1 MFVYYIHFN
10 VDVYYMEQPMNENN
24 VTPPQASSGEDS
36 ILVNTIDKLSNS
48 SVYAFIAMFV
58 IILTIFLCMILFTK
72 PGFTLNLS
80 WLESI
85 GLSINTTLLSVIG
98 TTLIFIS
105 IIAILLLLYTKTFR
119 AIFQILDKLVWV
131 FTLLIFILGL
141 ALFFI
146 YIKKEVL
153 DHYKYLILIIVL
165 GIGSKLFYNALQQS
179 DEEQF
184 RPNLQVEKI
193 RFSLVY
199 FAFFIFAIL
208 LFVTDLGGLRT
219 NYAGQSFVFTIV
231 LLGMG
236 LVYLLN
242 LLSFPIGTDNKNKSM
257 ISGVTMFGWVHVGLF
272 LLTIIGFFVGI
283 FNNKKK
289 FVGSD
294 GKFSLKNVN
303 FATVCTMFTIIMV
316 LWIAFFVV
324 RSTNAPD
331 DNLTGSQQAKL
342 TNVSSIAQQA
352 INVVLGITLLGVIIG
367 WSITLAENYKKDKN
381 TMALIVN
388 IATIL
393 VIVYFSYK
401 FLKNS
406 TQFQK
411 SPYYKLI
418 VNLIFY
424 IPCLVYELI
433 AWVLLKIGIKL
444 PSLDELI
451 SGVKGTNIG
460 SKNDLIMLLIVIFI
474 NIIYFFIFPYTVN
487 KFAKQGGN
495 VLRLMPVSL
504 SDPQTLGTYF
514 KLNGIEVPKGKPV
527 QEVGIHN
534 YRYAISFWVYLPS
547 LQQSNNN
554 EYLTILNYEE
564 IPHVKWNTKKSELII
579 TVKAP
584 NKFSKND
591 LRYPEE
597 LDTEGNIILYKS
609 KAFKTQVWNNIVLN
623 FDGGTM
629 DIFINGELV
638 KNRRHVVPEVT
649 YGTLVCGSPELA
661 GKICNIIYFNFALT
675 MKKIHYLY
683 NLVKFNDPPIPLNTS
698 LGTTEQSIYSAV
710 GKDNKKTIIPINL
723 ETDILDNISFDDPV
737 EETDKLTSA
746 RFQNY
751 LSLGWYF
758 KQNKDGNNSISSG
771 GMGDSN
777 QGSSCQKQSQTAVSS
792 PFSESSNSPPSGGTM
807 KIK

>member
-1 MFVYYIHFN
+1 
-10 VDVYYMEQPMNENN
+10 MEQPVNENN
-24 VTPPQASSGEDS
+24 ITPPQEQASSEEDS
-36 ILVNTIDKLSNS
+36 ILVNTIDKLNS
-48 SVYAFIAMFV
+48 PHVYFFIAIIV
-58 IILTIFLCMILFTK
+58 GILTIFSCIILFTK

-85 GLSINTTLLSVIG
+85 GLSINTTLLGAIG
-98 TTLIFIS
+98 TTLIIMSIIS
-105 IIAILLLLYTKTFR
+105 IILLLYTKTFK
-119 AIFQILDKLVWV
+119 AVFQILDKLVWV

-153 DHYKYLILIIVL
+153 NHYKYLILILVL
-165 GIGSKLFYNALQQS
+165 GIGFKLFYNALQQT

-199 FAFFIFAIL
+199 FAFFLFTIL
-208 LFVTDLGGLRT
+208 LFVTDLGGLRS
-219 NYAGQSFVFTIV
+219 NYAGQSFIFTLV
-231 LLGMG
+231 LLGIG

-242 LLSFPIGTDNKNKSM
+242 LLSFPIGGLGSKNEDKSM
-257 ISGVTMFGWVHVGLF
+257 FSGITLFGWVHIGLF
-272 LLTIIGFFVGI
+272 LLTIVGFIVGI
-283 FNNKKK
+283 FTNKKK
-289 FVGSD
+289 FVDAD
-294 GKFSLKNVN
+294 GKFSIKNVN
-303 FATVCTMFTIIMV
+303 FATICAMFTVIMV

-342 TNVSSIAQQA
+342 TNVSNIAQQA

-388 IATIL
+388 ITTIL

-411 SPYYKLI
+411 SPYFKLI

-424 IPCLVYELI
+424 IPCLIYELF

-444 PSLDELI
+444 PPLNELI
-451 SGVKGTNIG
+451 SGAKGTNIG
-460 SKNDLIMLLIVIFI
+460 SRNDLIMLLIIIFI
-474 NIIYFFIFPYTVN
+474 NVVYFLIFPYTVN

-514 KLNGIEVPKGKPV
+514 KLNGIEVPKGKPI

-564 IPHVKWNTKKSELII
+564 IPHVKWNTKSSELIV

-584 NKFSKND
+584 NNFSEND
-591 LRYPEE
+591 LKYPEE

-609 KAFKTQVWNNIVLN
+609 NTFKTQVWNNIVLN

-638 KNRRHVVPEVT
+638 KNRRHVVPEIT
-649 YGTLVCGSPELA
+649 YGTLVCGTPKLA

-698 LGTTEQSIYSAV
+698 LGSTEQAIYGAV
-710 GKDNKKTIIPINL
+710 DKDNKKTVIPINL
-723 ETDILDNISFDDPV
+723 ETDIFDKLSFDDPV

-746 RFQNY
+746 RFRNY

-758 KQNKDGNNSISSG
+758 KQNKDGNNSIYSG

-792 PFSESSNSPPSGGTM
+792 PFSESSNSPSSGGTM

>member
-1 MFVYYIHFN
+1 M
-10 VDVYYMEQPMNENN
+10 
-24 VTPPQASSGEDS
+24 
-36 ILVNTIDKLSNS
+36 
-48 SVYAFIAMFV
+48 
-58 IILTIFLCMILFTK
+58 
-72 PGFTLNLS
+72 
-80 WLESI
+80 
-85 GLSINTTLLSVIG
+85 
-98 TTLIFIS
+98 
-105 IIAILLLLYTKTFR
+105 
-119 AIFQILDKLVWV
+119 
-131 FTLLIFILGL
+131 
-141 ALFFI
+141 
-146 YIKKEVL
+146 
-153 DHYKYLILIIVL
+153 
-165 GIGSKLFYNALQQS
+165 
-179 DEEQF
+179 
-184 RPNLQVEKI
+184 
-193 RFSLVY
+193 
-199 FAFFIFAIL
+199 
-208 LFVTDLGGLRT
+208 
-219 NYAGQSFVFTIV
+219 
-231 LLGMG
+231 
-236 LVYLLN
+236 
-242 LLSFPIGTDNKNKSM
+242 
-257 ISGVTMFGWVHVGLF
+257 
-272 LLTIIGFFVGI
+272 
-283 FNNKKK
+283 
-289 FVGSD
+289 
-294 GKFSLKNVN
+294 
-303 FATVCTMFTIIMV
+303 
-316 LWIAFFVV
+316 
-324 RSTNAPD
+324 
-331 DNLTGSQQAKL
+331 
-342 TNVSSIAQQA
+342 
-352 INVVLGITLLGVIIG
+352 
-367 WSITLAENYKKDKN
+367 
-381 TMALIVN
+381 
-388 IATIL
+388 
-393 VIVYFSYK
+393 
-401 FLKNS
+401 
-406 TQFQK
+406 
-411 SPYYKLI
+411 
-418 VNLIFY
+418 
-424 IPCLVYELI
+424 
-433 AWVLLKIGIKL
+433 
-444 PSLDELI
+444 
-451 SGVKGTNIG
+451 
-460 SKNDLIMLLIVIFI
+460 
-474 NIIYFFIFPYTVN
+474 
-487 KFAKQGGN
+487 
-495 VLRLMPVSL
+495 
-504 SDPQTLGTYF
+504 
-514 KLNGIEVPKGKPV
+514 
-527 QEVGIHN
+527 
-534 YRYAISFWVYLPS
+534 YLPS

>member
-1 MFVYYIHFN
+1 
-10 VDVYYMEQPMNENN
+10 MEQPMNENN

-527 QEVGIHN
+527 KKLEYI
-534 YRYAISFWVYLPS
+534 IIDMLSPS
-547 LQQSNNN
+547 
-554 EYLTILNYEE
+554 
-564 IPHVKWNTKKSELII
+564 
-579 TVKAP
+579 
-584 NKFSKND
+584 
-591 LRYPEE
+591 
-597 LDTEGNIILYKS
+597 GC
-609 KAFKTQVWNNIVLN
+609 
-623 FDGGTM
+623 
-629 DIFINGELV
+629 IF
-638 KNRRHVVPEVT
+638 RR
-649 YGTLVCGSPELA
+649 
-661 GKICNIIYFNFALT
+661 F
-675 MKKIHYLY
+675 
-683 NLVKFNDPPIPLNTS
+683 
-698 LGTTEQSIYSAV
+698 
-710 GKDNKKTIIPINL
+710 
-723 ETDILDNISFDDPV
+723 
-737 EETDKLTSA
+737 
-746 RFQNY
+746 
-751 LSLGWYF
+751 
-758 KQNKDGNNSISSG
+758 
-771 GMGDSN
+771 SN
-777 QGSSCQKQSQTAVSS
+777 QIIM
-792 PFSESSNSPPSGGTM
+792 N
-807 KIK
+807 I

>member
-1 MFVYYIHFN
+1 
-10 VDVYYMEQPMNENN
+10 MEQPMNENN

>member
-1 MFVYYIHFN
+1 
-10 VDVYYMEQPMNENN
+10 MEQPMNENN

-388 IATIL
+388 ITTIL

-433 AWVLLKIGIKL
+433 AWVFLKIGIKL